1 MWNAL
6 VVTPIIQGLLF
17 FNNLIQSLG
26 IPYSFGFAIILFTL
40 FIKILTLPLNIQQLR
55 ASKAMQELQPKLQ
68 ELQKKYAKNREKLA
82 QEQMKLY
89 REAGVNPLGGCLPTL
104 IQFPI
109 WIGLY
114 QALFQLAQKGN
125 LSEGFFF
132 IPSLAKPTGLTW
144 LWPPANWQWPDVAA
158 YLVLPILTLVTQI
171 LVQKMMSTPT
181 TSSDPQQAM
190 MNQMMLM
197 FPLMFFFFA
206 LQVPSGLALY
216 LVTMNIFTMVQQYF
230 FLGGWGGLALK
241 RVPAS
246 SPTTPKRKVEG
257 YGEPKKKRRSKR

>member
-6 VVTPIIQGLLF
+6 VVTPITQGILF
-17 FNNLIQSLG
+17 FKNLLTG
-26 IPYSFGFAIILFTL
+26 FGVPYSFGFAIILFTL
-40 FIKILTLPLNIQQLR
+40 LIKILTLPLNLQQLR

-68 ELQKKYAKNREKLA
+68 ELQRKYRKNKEKLA

-114 QALFQLAQKGN
+114 QALFRLAQQGT

-132 IPSLAKPTGLTW
+132 IPSLAKPVGLTW
-144 LWPPANWQWPDVAA
+144 LWPPSNWQWPDVAA
-158 YLVLPILTLVTQI
+158 YLVLPVLTLLTQI
-171 LVQKMMSTPT
+171 IVQKMMSTPST
-181 TSSDPQQAM
+181 DTQQEI
-190 MNQMMLM
+190 MNQMMYM
-197 FPLMFFFFA
+197 FPIMFFFFA

-216 LVTMNIFTMVQQYF
+216 WVTMNVFTMIQQYIF
-230 FLGGWGGLALK
+230 MGGWGGL
-241 RVPAS
+241 
-246 SPTTPKRKVEG
+246 SPYKAPVETSRRKG
-257 YGEPKKKRRSKR
+257 AKDGERDKKRRSQRSHR